1 MNMQGGPCPPPV
13 SAAGSARPTWGLK
26 DPTTAAIVTPAMKI
40 AVMPGDGIGK
50 EVIPEGLKVL
60 KETSRK
66 FGFRYATTD
75 YPFGGEHYLKT
86 KQTLPDSALKEL
98 AAHDAILFGA
108 VGVDP
113 RGSAQIPQGILET
126 EILLKMRFELDQ
138 YINLRP
144 TKLLPGVPTPLKNV
158 GPGDI
163 DMIIVRENTEGLY
176 CGNGGF
182 LYKNTPHEVAN
193 QIEVTTR
200 RGVERAIR
208 YAFEYAKKFDRKKVT
223 LVAKTNV
230 LRFAHNLWIRAFEQV
245 KTEYPG
251 IETDYHHVDACTMY
265 MVTKP
270 KIYDVIVTTNM
281 FGDIITDLGAA
292 IQGGMGMA
300 ASGNLNPTRQAASM
314 FEPVHGSA
322 PDIAGKGYA
331 NPIATFLSVAMML
344 DFLGQSDAASAIQ
357 RACQAVVA
365 DPKNHTRD
373 LGGTASTGQVGD
385 AVLAKL
391 QS

>member
-1 MNMQGGPCPPPV
+1 
-13 SAAGSARPTWGLK
+13 
-26 DPTTAAIVTPAMKI
+26 MKI
-40 AVMPGDGIGK
+40 AVMPGDGVGK
-50 EVIPEGLKVL
+50 EVVPEGLKVL
-60 KETSRK
+60 KEAGRK
-66 FGFRYATTD
+66 FGFTYSTTD
-75 YPFGGEHYLKT
+75 YPFGAEYYLEK
-86 KQTLPDSALKEL
+86 KITLPDSALKEL

-108 VGVDP
+108 VGADP
-113 RGSAQIPQGILET
+113 RGSAQIPQGLIET
-126 EILLKMRFELDQ
+126 DILLRMRFELDQ

-144 TKLLPGVPTPLKNV
+144 TKLLPGVPTPLKNA

-163 DMIIVRENTEGLY
+163 DMVIVRENTEGLY

-208 YAFEYAKKFDRKKVT
+208 YAFEYARQFGRKKVT

-230 LRFAHNLWIRAFEQV
+230 LRFAHNLWLRAFEEV

-251 IETDYHHVDACTMY
+251 IATDYHHVDACTMY

-270 KIYDVIVTTNM
+270 QTYDVIVTTNM

-300 ASGNLNPTRQAASM
+300 ASGNLNPTRQTASM

-344 DFLGQSDAASAIQ
+344 EFLGQSAAAKSIQ
-357 RACQAVVA
+357 KACQDVVA
-365 DPKNHTRD
+365 DKKYHTRD
-373 LGGTASTGQVGD
+373 LGGTASTADVGN
-385 AVLAKL
+385 AVCAKIA
-391 QS
+391 S

>member
-1 MNMQGGPCPPPV
+1 
-13 SAAGSARPTWGLK
+13 
-26 DPTTAAIVTPAMKI
+26 MKI

-60 KETSRK
+60 KEVSRR
-66 FGFRYATTD
+66 FGFTYTTTD
-75 YPFGGEHYLKT
+75 YPFGGEYYLEK
-86 KQTLPDSALKEL
+86 KVTLPDSALKEL

-126 EILLKMRFELDQ
+126 EILLRMRFELDQ

-144 TKLLPGVPTPLKNV
+144 TRLLPGVPTPLANV
-158 GPGDI
+158 KPGEL
-163 DMIIVRENTEGLY
+163 DMVIVRENTEGLY
-176 CGNGGF
+176 AGQGGF
-182 LYKNTPHEVAN
+182 LYKGTPHEVAN

-200 RGVERAIR
+200 RGVERCIR
-208 YAFEYAKKFDRKKVT
+208 YGFEYARQFNRKKVT

-230 LRFAHNLWIRAFEQV
+230 LRFAHNLWLRAFEEV
-245 KTEYPG
+245 KGEYPG
-251 IETDYHHVDACTMY
+251 IATDYHHVDACTMY

-270 KIYDVIVTTNM
+270 KLYDVIVTTNM

-300 ASGNLNPTRQAASM
+300 ASGNINPTRKCASM

-344 DFLGQSDAASAIQ
+344 DFLGQPKAAAAIN
-357 RACQAVVA
+357 RACQDVVA

-373 LGGTASTGQVGD
+373 LNGTAGTQQVGD
-385 AVLAKL
+385 AVLARL
-391 QS
+391 AS

>member
-1 MNMQGGPCPPPV
+1 
-13 SAAGSARPTWGLK
+13 
-26 DPTTAAIVTPAMKI
+26 MKI
-40 AVMPGDGIGK
+40 AVMPGDGVGK
-50 EVIPEGLKVL
+50 EVVPEGLKVL
-60 KETSRK
+60 RVAAKK
-66 FGFRYATTD
+66 FGFTFDTTD

-144 TKLLPGVPTPLKNV
+144 TRLLPNVPTPLKNV
-158 GPGDI
+158 GPDDI
-163 DMIIVRENTEGLY
+163 NMVIVRENTEGLY
-176 CGNGGF
+176 AGNGGF

-200 RGVERAIR
+200 HGVERCIR
-208 YAFEYAKKFDRKKVT
+208 YSFEYARQFNRKKVT

-230 LRFAHNLWIRAFEQV
+230 LRFAHNLWLRAFEEV
-245 KTEYPG
+245 KAEYPT

-300 ASGNLNPTRQAASM
+300 ASGNINPTRQAASM

-322 PDIAGKGYA
+322 PDIAGKNFA

-344 DFLGQSDAASAIQ
+344 DFLNQPKAAAAINQ
-357 RACQAVVA
+357 ACKDVVV
-365 DPKNHTRD
+365 DVKNHTRD
-373 LGGTASTGQVGD
+373 LGGTASTTQVGD
-385 AVLAKL
+385 AVCAKITA
-391 QS
+391 

>member
-1 MNMQGGPCPPPV
+1 
-13 SAAGSARPTWGLK
+13 
-26 DPTTAAIVTPAMKI
+26 MKI
-40 AVMPGDGIGK
+40 AVMPGDGVGK
-50 EVIPEGLKVL
+50 EVVPEGLKVL
-60 KETSRK
+60 QVAANK
-66 FGFRYATTD
+66 FGFKYDTD
-75 YPFGGEHYLKT
+75 HYPFGAEHYLET
-86 KQTLPDSALKEL
+86 GVTLPESALKEIG
-98 AAHDAILFGA
+98 AHDAILFGA
-108 VGVDP
+108 VGADP
-113 RGSAQIPQGILET
+113 RGSARIPQGLIEAD
-126 EILLKMRFELDQ
+126 ILLKMRFELDQ

-144 TKLLPGVPTPLKNV
+144 TRLLPGVPTPLANV
-158 GPGDI
+158 KPGDI
-163 DMIIVRENTEGLY
+163 DMVIVRENTEGLY
-176 CGNGGF
+176 CQNGGF

-208 YAFEYAKKFDRKKVT
+208 YAFDYAKQFNRKKVT

-230 LRFAHNLWIRAFEQV
+230 LRFAHNLWLRAFEEV
-245 KTEYPG
+245 KRDYAG

-265 MVTKP
+265 MVTRP
-270 KIYDVIVTTNM
+270 KVYDVIVTTNM

-300 ASGNLNPTRQAASM
+300 ASGNLNPTRQTASM

-344 DFLGQSDAASAIQ
+344 DFLGQPRAASAINQ
-357 RACQAVVA
+357 ACKDVVA

-373 LGGTASTGQVGD
+373 LGGTASTSQVGD
-385 AVLAKL
+385 AVCRLIA
-391 QS
+391 S

>member
-1 MNMQGGPCPPPV
+1 
-13 SAAGSARPTWGLK
+13 
-26 DPTTAAIVTPAMKI
+26 MKI

-50 EVIPEGLKVL
+50 EVVPAGIALL
-60 KETSRK
+60 KEAARK
-66 FGFRYATTD
+66 FNFTFTTTD

-86 KQTLPDSALKEL
+86 GQTLPDTAMREL

-144 TKLLPGVPTPLKNV
+144 TRLMPGVPTPLKSA
-158 GPGDI
+158 GPDDI
-163 DMIIVRENTEGLY
+163 NMVIVRENTEGLY

-200 RGVERAIR
+200 HGVERCIR
-208 YAFEYAKKFDRKKVT
+208 YAFEYAKHFNRKKVT

-230 LRFAHNLWIRAFEQV
+230 LRFAHNLWLRAFEEV
-245 KTEYPG
+245 KNSYPG
-251 IETDYHHVDACTMY
+251 IATEYHHVDACCMY

-270 KIYDVIVTTNM
+270 KQYDVIVTTNM

-300 ASGNLNPTRQAASM
+300 ASGNLNPTRQTASM

-331 NPIATFLSVAMML
+331 NPIATFLSVSMLL
-344 DFLGQSDAASAIQ
+344 DFLHQSPAASAIMD
-357 RACQAVVA
+357 ACRKVMA

-373 LGGTASTGQVGD
+373 LGGTASTGSVTD
-385 AVLAKL
+385 AVIGALG
-391 QS
+391 

>member
-1 MNMQGGPCPPPV
+1 
-13 SAAGSARPTWGLK
+13 
-26 DPTTAAIVTPAMKI
+26 MKI
-40 AVMPGDGIGK
+40 AVMPGDGVGK

-60 KETSRK
+60 KEVAR
-66 FGFRYATTD
+66 RYNLTYSTTD
-75 YPFGGEHYLKT
+75 YPFGGEYYLEK
-86 KQTLPDSALKEL
+86 KITLPDSALKEL

-144 TKLLPGVPTPLKNV
+144 TRLLPGVPTPLKNA
-158 GPGDI
+158 GADDI
-163 DMIIVRENTEGLY
+163 NMIIVRENTEGLY
-176 CGNGGF
+176 CQNGGF
-182 LYKNTPHEVAN
+182 LYKDTPHEVAN

-200 RGVERAIR
+200 HGVERCIR
-208 YAFEYAKKFDRKKVT
+208 YAFEYAKQFGRKKVT

-230 LRFAHNLWIRAFEQV
+230 LRYAHNLWQRAFEEV
-245 KTEYPG
+245 KAEYPN
-251 IETDYHHVDACTMY
+251 IATDYHHVDACTMY

-270 KIYDVIVTTNM
+270 QVFDVIVTTNM

-300 ASGNLNPTRQAASM
+300 ASGNLNPTRQTASM

-322 PDIAGKGYA
+322 PDIAGKNWA

-344 DFLGQSDAASAIQ
+344 DFLGQKKAADAINQ
-357 RACQAVVA
+357 ACRDVVA
-365 DPKNHTRD
+365 DKKNHTRD
-373 LGGTASTGQVGD
+373 LGGTASTSQVGD
-385 AVLAKL
+385 ALCARL
-391 QS
+391 G

>member
-1 MNMQGGPCPPPV
+1 
-13 SAAGSARPTWGLK
+13 
-26 DPTTAAIVTPAMKI
+26 MKI
-40 AVMPGDGIGK
+40 AVMPGDGVGK
-50 EVIPEGLKVL
+50 EVVPAALKGLEVAA
-60 KETSRK
+60 RK
-66 FGFRYATTD
+66 FGFKYDTTD
-75 YPFGGEHYLKT
+75 YPFGGEYYLEK
-86 KQTLPDSALKEL
+86 KITLPDSALKEL

-138 YINLRP
+138 YVNLRP
-144 TKLLPGVPTPLKNV
+144 TRLLPGVNTPLKNA
-158 GPGDI
+158 GPADI
-163 DMIIVRENTEGLY
+163 DMVIVRENTEGLY

-200 RGVERAIR
+200 HGVERCIR
-208 YAFEYAKKFDRKKVT
+208 YAFEYAKKFGRKKVT

-230 LRFAHNLWIRAFEQV
+230 LRFAHNLWIRAFEEI
-245 KTEYPG
+245 KKDYSG

-270 KIYDVIVTTNM
+270 KIYDVVVTTNM

-322 PDIAGKGYA
+322 PDIAGKNLA
-331 NPIATFLSVAMML
+331 NPIAAFLSVAMML
-344 DFLGQSDAASAIQ
+344 DFLNQPEAAKAIN
-357 RACQAVVA
+357 QAVAQTVA
-365 DPKNHTRD
+365 DPKNHPRD
-373 LGGTASTGQVGD
+373 LGGAATTTQVTE
-385 AVLAKL
+385 AVCSKI
-391 QS
+391 

>member
-1 MNMQGGPCPPPV
+1 MN
-13 SAAGSARPTWGLK
+13 
-26 DPTTAAIVTPAMKI
+26 I
-40 AVMPGDGIGK
+40 AVMPGDGVGN
-50 EVIPEGLKVL
+50 EVVPAGLRVL
-60 KETSRK
+60 KEAARK
-66 FGFRYATTD
+66 FSFTYTTTD

-86 KQTLPDSALKEL
+86 GQTLPDSALKEL

-144 TKLLPGVPTPLKNV
+144 TRLMPSVPTPLKNA
-158 GPGDI
+158 GPDDI
-163 DMIIVRENTEGLY
+163 NMVIVRENTEGLY

-200 RGVERAIR
+200 RGVERCIR
-208 YAFEYAKKFDRKKVT
+208 YAFETAVKFNRKKVT

-230 LRFAHNLWIRAFEQV
+230 LRFAHNLWLRAFEEV
-245 KTEYPG
+245 KVEYPT
-251 IETDYHHVDACTMY
+251 IATDYHHVDACTMY

-270 KIYDVIVTTNM
+270 SVYDVIVTTNM

-322 PDIAGKGYA
+322 PDIAGKNWA

-344 DFLGQSDAASAIQ
+344 DFLNQPAAARAVGQ
-357 RACQAVVA
+357 ACADVVA
-365 DPKNHTRD
+365 DKQHHTRD

-385 AVLAKL
+385 AVCEVILK
-391 QS
+391 S

>member
-1 MNMQGGPCPPPV
+1 
-13 SAAGSARPTWGLK
+13 
-26 DPTTAAIVTPAMKI
+26 
-40 AVMPGDGIGK
+40 MPGDGVGR
-50 EVIPEGLKVL
+50 EVVPEGLKVL
-60 KETSRK
+60 KVAAKK
-66 FGFRYATTD
+66 FGFTYDTTD
-75 YPFGGEHYLKT
+75 YPFGAEYYLEKRI
-86 KQTLPDSALKEL
+86 TLPDSAIKEL

-108 VGVDP
+108 VGADP
-113 RGSAQIPQGILET
+113 RGNAQIPQGLIET

-138 YINLRP
+138 FINLRP
-144 TKLLPGVPTPLKNV
+144 TKLLPGVPTPLANV
-158 GPGDI
+158 QPADI
-163 DMIIVRENTEGLY
+163 DMVIVRENTEGLY

-182 LYKNTPHEVAN
+182 LYKDTPHEVAN

-208 YAFEYAKKFDRKKVT
+208 YAFEYAQKFKRKKVT

-230 LRFAHNLWIRAFEQV
+230 LRFAHNLWMRAFEQV
-245 KTEYPG
+245 KADYPG
-251 IETDYHHVDACTMY
+251 IATEYHHVDACTMY

-270 KIYDVIVTTNM
+270 QIYDVIVTTNM

-300 ASGNLNPTRQAASM
+300 ASGNLNPTRQTASM

-344 DFLGQSDAASAIQ
+344 DFLGKSEAATAINK
-357 RACQAVVA
+357 ACATVVA
-365 DPKNHTRD
+365 DRKNHTRD
-373 LGGTASTGQVGD
+373 LGGTASTTQVGD
-385 AVLAKL
+385 AVCALL
-391 QS
+391 S

>member
-1 MNMQGGPCPPPV
+1 
-13 SAAGSARPTWGLK
+13 
-26 DPTTAAIVTPAMKI
+26 MKI
-40 AVMPGDGIGK
+40 AVMPGDGVGK
-50 EVIPEGLKVL
+50 EVIAEGLKILGVAG
-60 KETSRK
+60 KK
-66 FGFRYATTD
+66 FGFKYDTTD

-86 KQTLPDSALKEL
+86 KVTLPDTALKEL

-144 TKLLPGVPTPLKNV
+144 TRLLPGVPTPLKNI
-158 GPGDI
+158 GPDDI
-163 DMIIVRENTEGLY
+163 NMIIVRENTEGLY
-176 CGNGGF
+176 AGNGGF

-200 RGVERAIR
+200 HGVERCIR
-208 YAFEYAKKFDRKKVT
+208 YAFEYARQFNRKKVT

-230 LRFAHNLWIRAFEQV
+230 LRFAHNLWLRAFEEV
-245 KTEYPG
+245 KTEYAG

-270 KIYDVIVTTNM
+270 KVYDVIVTTNM

-300 ASGNLNPTRQAASM
+300 ASGNINPTRQTASM

-322 PDIAGKGYA
+322 PDIAGKGWA

-344 DFLGQSDAASAIQ
+344 DFLQQPAAAGAINQ
-357 RACQAVVA
+357 ACRAVVG
-365 DPKNHTRD
+365 DVKNHTRD
-373 LGGTASTGQVGD
+373 LGGTAGTKQVTE
-385 AVLAKL
+385 AVVAKL
-391 QS
+391 

>member
-1 MNMQGGPCPPPV
+1 
-13 SAAGSARPTWGLK
+13 
-26 DPTTAAIVTPAMKI
+26 MKI
-40 AVMPGDGIGK
+40 AVMPGDGVGK
-50 EVIPEGLKVL
+50 EVVPEGLKVL
-60 KETSRK
+60 KVVAKK
-66 FGFRYATTD
+66 FGFTYDTTD
-75 YPFGGEHYLKT
+75 YPFGGEYYLQT
-86 KQTLPDSALKEL
+86 KITLPDSALKEL

-113 RGSAQIPQGILET
+113 RGSQKIPQGILET

-144 TKLLPGVPTPLKNV
+144 TRLLPGVPTPLKNA
-158 GPGDI
+158 GPDDI
-163 DMIIVRENTEGLY
+163 NMIIVRENTEGLY

-200 RGVERAIR
+200 RGVERCIR
-208 YAFEYAKKFDRKKVT
+208 YAFDYAKRFNRKKVT

-230 LRFAHNLWIRAFEQV
+230 LRFAHNLWLRAFEDA
-245 KTEYPG
+245 KNDYPG

-300 ASGNLNPTRQAASM
+300 ASGNLNPTRQTASM

-322 PDIAGKGYA
+322 PDIAGKNFA

-344 DFLGQSDAASAIQ
+344 DFLNQPRAAAAINQ
-357 RACQAVVA
+357 ACKDVVA
-365 DPKNHTRD
+365 DVKNPTRD
-373 LGGTASTGQVGD
+373 LGGTASTTQVGD
-385 AVLAKL
+385 AVCAKITA
-391 QS
+391 

>member
-1 MNMQGGPCPPPV
+1 
-13 SAAGSARPTWGLK
+13 
-26 DPTTAAIVTPAMKI
+26 MKI
-40 AVMPGDGIGK
+40 AVMPGDGVGK
-50 EVIPEGLKVL
+50 EVVPEGLKVL
-60 KETSRK
+60 RATARK
-66 FGFRYATTD
+66 FGFTYTTTD

-86 KQTLPDSALKEL
+86 QQTLPDSALREL
-98 AAHDAILFGA
+98 AEHDAILFGA

-113 RGSAQIPQGILET
+113 RGMAQIPQGILET

-138 YINLRP
+138 FINLRP
-144 TKLLPGVPTPLKNV
+144 TRLLPGVPTPLKHA
-158 GPGDI
+158 GPDDI
-163 DMIIVRENTEGLY
+163 DMVIVRENTEGLY
-176 CGNGGF
+176 CQNGGF
-182 LYKNTPHEVAN
+182 LYKGTPHEVAN

-200 RGVERAIR
+200 HGVERCIR
-208 YAFEYAKKFDRKKVT
+208 YAFQYAKDFGRKKVT

-230 LRFAHNLWIRAFEQV
+230 LRFAHNLWQRAYDAV
-245 KTEYPG
+245 AAEYPG
-251 IETDYHHVDACTMY
+251 IATEYHHVDACCMY

-270 KIYDVIVTTNM
+270 KVYDVVVTTNM

-300 ASGNLNPTRQAASM
+300 ASGNLNPTRQTASM

-344 DFLGQSDAASAIQ
+344 DFLGQKEAAVAING
-357 RACQAVVA
+357 ACKAVVA
-365 DPKNHTRD
+365 DVKNHTRD

-385 AVLAKL
+385 AVVAAMEA
-391 QS
+391 